1 MTTVTSNPPPLSF
14 SLLEPGRAVFE
25 FATLPLAYA
34 LLPFV
39 PKGDGHPVIAL
50 PGFYATDGS
59 MYPLRKYLERHG
71 YDTRPWE
78 LGRNTGP
85 GNLGENLER
94 LHDRVMEVHKETGR
108 KVSLIGA
115 SLGGI
120 MAREAAKQFPED
132 VRQVITLGS
141 AFAGPPEASA
151 AHTLIKA
158 VFSEDTF
165 SRLSEEFEDLLTSMS
180 EPPKGVPTTSIFT
193 KTDGVVNWRGCVEQP
208 SPLTDNIEVYSSHVG
223 LPTNAPVMYLL
234 ADRLSQPEDDW
245 RPFDRNHHPLS
256 QLIYPSSG
264 HDYFM

>member
-85 GNLGENLER
+85 GNLGENLEL

-151 AHTLIKA
+151 AHSLIKA
-158 VFSEDTF
+158 VLSEDAF

-234 ADRLSQPEDDW
+234 ADRLSQPEDAW
-245 RPFDRNHHPLS
+245 KPFDRNSHPLLP
-256 QLIYPSSG
+256 LIYPSSG